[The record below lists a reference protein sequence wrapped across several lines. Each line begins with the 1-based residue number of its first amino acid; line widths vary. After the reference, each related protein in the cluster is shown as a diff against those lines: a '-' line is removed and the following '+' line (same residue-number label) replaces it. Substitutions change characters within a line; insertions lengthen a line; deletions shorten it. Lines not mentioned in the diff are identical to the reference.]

1 MALLSLSGTNHRFAT
16 LICKISPNWDVQ
28 MTVPEGS
35 KRRKMASSRAGSM
48 FFRPFGIRDD
58 VFLAIVSG
66 RLSFDAK
73 NGILDEPFL
82 GFPDG
87 DPGKPSPEWVR
98 HLVGADGIGFE
109 GPF

>member
-1 MALLSLSGTNHRFAT
+1 MALLSLSGINRRFTT

-35 KRRKMASSRAGSM
+35 KLGKMARPRVDSM
-48 FFRPFGIRDD
+48 FFCQFGIRDD

-98 HLVGADGIGFE
+98 HLVGAAGIGLK